1 MSKTNRSTR
10 RDKRFMFGANLTV
23 PTMKKSAFTLIE
35 LLVVI
40 AIIAI
45 LAAIALPVFSTVLQ
59 RGKLT
64 NDMSNLRQIGI
75 GLQAYE
81 NDNDSKMPPDGT
93 AGTFIVSDANSNTVL
108 LGYTGNSYQVWH
120 SKFDPRSGAEGAAF
134 PISYSINSKVLKP
147 TSGGIQP
154 GQWNGDFSS
163 AVVATSKLVVASPD
177 FTGDPSN
184 GITAWNTINNQ
195 ANLVTAMTL
204 STVSK
209 GMTLQGT
216 FYKLMPVLFADSHVE
231 MVQAVNFLNSGG
243 NQQNYLEWDP
253 MVSVNPNTGTG
264 GGGS

>member
-1 MSKTNRSTR
+1 MLRPN
-10 RDKRFMFGANLTV
+10 FTV
-23 PTMKKSAFTLIE
+23 PTMKKPSAFTLIE

-93 AGTFIVSDANSNTVL
+93 AGSFVVSQSGNNSVI
-108 LGYTGNSYQVWH
+108 LGYTGNSFDVWH
-120 SKFDPRSGAEGAAF
+120 SKFDPRSAAQGDQY
-134 PISYSINSKVLKP
+134 PISYSINAKVLKP
-147 TSGGIQP
+147 TSGIQA

-163 AVVATSKLVVASPD
+163 AVVATSKLVVAAPD
-177 FTGDPSN
+177 FTGSPAN
-184 GITAWNTINNQ
+184 GVTAWNTPGNIASLVQ
-195 ANLVTAMTL
+195 GMNL
-204 STVSK
+204 SQVSQS
-209 GMTLQGT
+209 MTLQGT
-216 FYKLMPVLFADSHVE
+216 FYKLMPTLFADSHVE
-231 MVQAVNFLNSGG
+231 MVQAVNFLNNGG
-243 NQQNYLEWDP
+243 NKQNYLEWDP
-253 MVSVNPNTGTG
+253 MNAVNPIVPAS